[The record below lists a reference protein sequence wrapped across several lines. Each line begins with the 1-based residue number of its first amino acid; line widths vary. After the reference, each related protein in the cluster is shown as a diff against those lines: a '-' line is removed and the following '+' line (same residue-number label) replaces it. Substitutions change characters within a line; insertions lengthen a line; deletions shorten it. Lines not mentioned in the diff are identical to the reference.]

1 VILHIY
7 YDMNR
12 RGKHSMALDMLLL
25 REALRTGEA
34 HARIYS
40 WTPSAVSIGRRQ
52 EPTSRLLE
60 RASRLGLD
68 VVRRP
73 TGGTALL
80 HAENFEVTYSIA
92 VPPGSVVARY
102 GVWDSSYLIASRIA
116 EALQDRLGLPVEARG
131 PEGATRSR
139 LRPELCLSAPGPGDL
154 VVGGLKAGGAAQY
167 RAGGGL
173 LQHGQVL
180 LYVDHT
186 LWSYLFNVDTSR
198 IAVGILQDSGP
209 SSARSLLRV
218 AEAVASGLSRLPDI
232 MGVSVDPIPLKLQV
246 EAGREADSYE
256 YSRAG
261 V

>member
-1 VILHIY
+1 MILHVY
-7 YDMNR
+7 YDLNR

-80 HAENFEVTYSIA
+80 HAENFEITYSIA
-92 VPPGSVVARY
+92 LPPGSVVASY

-116 EALQDRLGLPVEARG
+116 GALQDQLGLPIEARG
-131 PEGATRSR
+131 PEGVNRSK

-186 LWSYLFNVDTSR
+186 LWSYLFGADTSR

-209 SSARSLLRV
+209 PSARSLMRAV
-218 AEAVASGLSRLPDI
+218 EAVASGLASIPGIERA
-232 MGVSVDPIPLKLQV
+232 SVEPIPLKLQV
-246 EAGREADSYE
+246 EAGREADNYE